1 MMVQKY
7 SGNKKKPEESGDS
20 EWIRNVLFLE
30 CTAFY
35 FVKQSVENP
44 DLEEIEHRL
53 P

>member
-1 MMVQKY
+1 MVQKY
-7 SGNKKKPEESGDS
+7 SGIKKKPEEAGDN

-30 CTAFY
+30 FTAFC

-44 DLEEIEHRL
+44 DLDEIEHRL